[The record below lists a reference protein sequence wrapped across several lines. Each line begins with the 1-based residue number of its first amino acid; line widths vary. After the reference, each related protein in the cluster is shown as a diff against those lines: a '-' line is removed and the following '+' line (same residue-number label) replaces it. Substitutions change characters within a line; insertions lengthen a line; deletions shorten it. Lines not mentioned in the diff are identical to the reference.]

1 LAVCRLSAAVHRRI
15 SIGVIAQCLLMECAV
30 VLALWIHAPW
40 GLVAGLVLLG
50 CSLLLRGRMKNRRIL
65 AGWIACALCSAGASR
80 TDVWKL
86 AFAGVAGMI
95 AAALWLN
102 EREWRKM
109 AFAWSLLTA
118 ILCVGAGYLQ
128 DRSGVFYLGLLSA
141 SVLLILVRTH
151 FNVSPSGILLVNT
164 LLLAMLGMPA
174 ANLLIDSAYRV
185 DLRPETWAKYYSYK
199 EATGKQSAFVKW
211 WLFFHES
218 QYPQMGNEIFD
229 VMPDRA
235 PSHRLRP
242 SSHGTLLGSSISINS
257 RGFRGREIAPVKG
270 NTYRIVALGEST
282 TFGMTISPDDK
293 PWPELL
299 EQMIHERLKLSRPVE
314 VINAGV
320 PGYSLEDN
328 LARLS
333 KEILPLKPDM
343 IISYHGYNGFGE
355 IDPALPAVNG
365 PPPPVY
371 KVRPLDLLADCEY
384 RVKMILFRRQH
395 SPPEVRRERPRVDL
409 LDTRYANEYS
419 ELIVAAETNRIRL
432 ALANFSMAVNSLS
445 DSAGVEFYRI
455 VFDSIDREIKAN
467 EMHSLLVKELAAR
480 YPDVCFVDTHPQL
493 DGENEKFIDLI
504 HLTQRGRQQLAENIF
519 AGIRKTLEK
528 DEEGTNCAGQ
538 LNTSKN

>member
-1 LAVCRLSAAVHRRI
+1 
-15 SIGVIAQCLLMECAV
+15 MECAL

-40 GLVAGLVLLG
+40 GTAPGLVLLG
-50 CSLLLRGRMKNRRIL
+50 CSLFLWGEAQSRRLL
-65 AGWIACALCSAGASR
+65 AGWIACALCWVGASGA
-80 TDVWKL
+80 DVWKL
-86 AFAGVAGMI
+86 PFAEVAGMI

-102 EREWRKM
+102 GREWRKM

-118 ILCVGAGYLQ
+118 ILCVAAGYLQ
-128 DRSGVFYLGLLSA
+128 DKTGVFYLGLLSA
-141 SVLLILVRTH
+141 SALLILVRTH
-151 FNVSPSGILLVNT
+151 FNVSPAGILLINT
-164 LLLAMLGMPA
+164 ILLVVLGLPA

-185 DLRPETWAKYYSYK
+185 DLRPATWTKYYSYK
-199 EATGKQSAFVKW
+199 GAGGKQSAFVKW

-229 VMPDRA
+229 FMSDRA

-257 RGFRGREIAPVKG
+257 QGFRGREIAPVKG

-320 PGYSLEDN
+320 PGYSLDNN

-365 PPPPVY
+365 PPPPAY

-395 SPPEVRRERPRVDL
+395 DPPEVRRERPPVNP
-409 LDTRYANEYS
+409 LDTRYATEYG
-419 ELIVAAETNRIRL
+419 ELIAATKTNRIRL
-432 ALANFSMAVNSLS
+432 ALANFSMAVNSHS
-445 DSAGVEFYRI
+445 DSAVVEFYRI

-480 YPDVCFVDTHPQL
+480 YPDICFVDTHPQL

-504 HLTQRGRQQLAENIF
+504 HLTQHGRKQLAENIF
-519 AGIRKTLEK
+519 AGIREALEK
-528 DEEGTNCAGQ
+528 DDGQTNCARESKTGQ
-538 LNTSKN
+538 